1 VRKRAVKAR
10 WAIAIVAIICAG
22 IVVRDALIHPLWMP
36 ASGVR
41 AWLLRRAPL
50 GSSPEQVDAL
60 IAAHRWSR
68 HYDWH
73 GTPSHSSEEF
83 YPAVKGSRIIGAQL
97 GGYQGIP
104 FRADLDAYWGFDE
117 SGHLI
122 DLNVRKMVDA
132 L

>member
-1 VRKRAVKAR
+1 MKAK
-10 WAIAIVAIICAG
+10 WVIGIFAICCAG
-22 IVVRDALIHPLWMP
+22 IIVRDAWIHPLWMP
-36 ASGVR
+36 ASGLR
-41 AWLLRRAPL
+41 SWILRRAPL
-50 GSSPEQVDAL
+50 GSSSEQVDAF
-60 IAAHRWSR
+60 IAAHHWSR

-73 GTPSHSSEEF
+73 GTPSPTSEKP
-83 YPAVKGSRIIGAQL
+83 YPAVKGTRVIGAYL